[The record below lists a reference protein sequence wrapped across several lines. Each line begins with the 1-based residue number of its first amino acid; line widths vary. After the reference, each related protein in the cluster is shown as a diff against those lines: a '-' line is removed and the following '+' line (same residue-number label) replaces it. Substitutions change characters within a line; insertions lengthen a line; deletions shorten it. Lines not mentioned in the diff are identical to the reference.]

1 MPRLGPGLGR
11 TGACDWTLGQAGAQG
26 TEYCN
31 TCEYGRYVCVVCLG
45 TCLGLLEPFV
55 NKCIYIFYDN
65 HHLVC
70 GSSTLHHPVQ
80 SPHPQTTWGDRPVP
94 HIWWQRWDVTL
105 TETLEA
111 KEDRPVPAG
120 DGLPVASQEQRRRR
134 IHPAAAQSS
143 WAVLSRHLV
152 AKLQKGREM

>member
-1 MPRLGPGLGR
+1 MYLVSGESLPRLGPGLGR
-11 TGACDWTLGQAGAQG
+11 KGACDGTLGQAGAQG
-26 TEYCN
+26 AEYCN

-55 NKCIYIFYDN
+55 NKCVYIYIYIFYDN

-94 HIWWQRWDVTL
+94 HITSTL
-105 TETLEA
+105 N
-111 KEDRPVPAG
+111 
-120 DGLPVASQEQRRRR
+120 
-134 IHPAAAQSS
+134 IIY
-143 WAVLSRHLV
+143 
-152 AKLQKGREM
+152 M